1 MIGFL
6 AIFLSL
12 IVTGIAAFSFFNNH
26 LAAVIRRDSSRRT
39 FDGKL
44 HYYLSVSLILAA
56 AVYLLGL
63 ILFDQFQYAYVFA
76 YSSKDLALAYKFSAF
91 WAGQEGSF
99 LLWVVFHGLFG
110 ILLVRRNTMPAGA
123 KAVYSILQAVLLT
136 ILLAKSPF
144 MMMSEVRGDGAGLNP
159 LLQDPWM
166 VIHPPVVFLG
176 YAGLAIPFSYALG
189 GLLASDHKN
198 WIRPALAWALLSW
211 AALGAGIF
219 IGGYWA
225 YKVLGWGGYWAWDP
239 VENSSLIPWLVCGA
253 LVHLLLL
260 SLRRPAAVKA
270 AYPAAIFTF
279 VLVLYGT
286 FLTRSGI
293 LSNFSTHSFS
303 DEGIGGLLAGLVMI
317 ISAAALVVL
326 IIKWTDLPDGEL
338 YDQIN
343 SREFMTAAGAI
354 AISGL
359 AALVLIGTSTP
370 LVTMLLGSPQNVN
383 TSFYNSTS
391 LPMAAIILLLLT
403 LASILKWKGEEGVPI
418 RRHWWI
424 VLISHVVGLLSIVLG
439 VSGILPGMVVGLAC
453 TALIGSLLAYHKG
466 IHTSAV
472 LTHAGVAIMIAGII
486 ASSAGNRS
494 VVASVEAGETKQL
507 LGKNL
512 TYTGSFLSADGKAN
526 IQNFTIDPGAN
537 LVQTIT
543 KLGKDGKSAV
553 KEPAIYRGLFADL
566 YIAPALNQ
574 EVTPGKEYI
583 LTRGEQF
590 TDDGLTV
597 RLIRYGMSGGDP
609 QSMRAYALLDVSGEG
624 KTEEVRPE
632 LVYEN
637 GHFRAIPTQAL
648 GKYQV
653 ALTALNTA
661 EGKIKLEIDNPSK
674 PPTGKI
680 DVEVSHKPLINL
692 VWLGTAIITIGT
704 VWAGWRQLAITGIHH
719 KAETGFA
726 KGLSK

>member
-1 MIGFL
+1 MTGFL

-12 IVTGIAAFSFFNNH
+12 IATGIAVFVFFNNH
-26 LAAVIRRDSSRRT
+26 IAAALRGDNTRRT
-39 FDGKL
+39 FNGKL
-44 HYYLSVSLILAA
+44 YYYISVSLIFAA
-56 AVYLLGL
+56 AVYLLAL
-63 ILFDQFQYAYVFA
+63 ILLDQFQYAYVFA

-99 LLWVVFHGLFG
+99 LLWVVFHGIFG
-110 ILLVRRNTMPAGA
+110 LALVRRNTMPAGA
-123 KAVYSILQAVLLT
+123 MAIYGVLQAVLLT

-144 MMMSEVRGDGAGLNP
+144 MMLPEARPDGAGLNP

-176 YAGLAIPFSYALG
+176 YAGLAVPFAYALG
-189 GLLASDHKN
+189 GLLANDHKG
-198 WIRPALAWALLSW
+198 WLRPALAWALLSW
-211 AALGAGIF
+211 GALGAGIF

-260 SLRRPAAVKA
+260 SLRRPASVKA

-303 DEGIGGLLAGLVMI
+303 DEGIGGLLAGLVMFT
-317 ISAAALVVL
+317 SAAALILL
-326 IIKWTDLPDGEL
+326 IIKWPNLPKGEM
-338 YDQIN
+338 YDRLN
-343 SREFMTAAGAI
+343 SREFMTAAGTIAI
-354 AISGL
+354 AGL

-370 LVTMLLGSPQNVN
+370 LITMLLGSPQNVH

-403 LASILKWKGEEGVPI
+403 LASVLKWQGEEGAPLK
-418 RRHWWI
+418 RHWWI
-424 VLISHVVGLLSIVLG
+424 ILVSHVIGFITLAAGFSGLLSGIVLG
-439 VSGILPGMVVGLAC
+439 LAC
-453 TALIGSLLAYHKG
+453 VALIASLSAYKKG
-466 IHTSAV
+466 FHLSAV
-472 LTHAGVAIMIAGII
+472 LTHVGVAVMVVGII

-494 VVASVEAGETKQL
+494 VVTSFEAGETKQL
-507 LGKNL
+507 MGKHITYRGSSL
-512 TYTGSFLSADGKAN
+512 TTDGKAV
-526 IQNFTIDPGAN
+526 IQSFTIDPGSN

-543 KLGKDGKSAV
+543 KLGRDGRPAV
-553 KEPAIYRGLFADL
+553 KEPAIYRGLFGDE
-566 YIAPALNQ
+566 YIAPSLNQ
-574 EVTPGKEYI
+574 DVTQGKEYT
-583 LTRGEQF
+583 LARGKQL

-597 RLIRYGMSGGDP
+597 KLIRYGMSGSDP
-609 QSMRAYALLDVSGEG
+609 QAMRVYALLEVSGDS
-624 KTEEVRPE
+624 KREEVKPE
-632 LVYEN
+632 LAYVN
-637 GHFRAIPTQAL
+637 GHFTAIPTQAL
-648 GKYQV
+648 EKYQIS
-653 ALTALNTA
+653 LTSVSAA
-661 EGKIKLEIDNPSK
+661 EGKIKLEIYNQSK
-674 PPTGKI
+674 PQAGRI

-704 VWAGWRQLAITGIHH
+704 LWAGWRQMTIGRTNRKNEAGF
-719 KAETGFA
+719 AET
-726 KGLSK
+726 L